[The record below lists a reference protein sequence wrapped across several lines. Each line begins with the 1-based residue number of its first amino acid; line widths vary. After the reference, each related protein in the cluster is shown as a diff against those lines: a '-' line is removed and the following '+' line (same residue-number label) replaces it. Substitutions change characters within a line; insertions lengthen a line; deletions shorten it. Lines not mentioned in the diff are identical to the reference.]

1 MTRQKTYL
9 PGGKIIHRITGRG
22 LPLLGEHKAVKHIE
36 EVAHA
41 VKIGGISDAALKRL
55 EALKPRELPKRP
67 NIRF

>member
-1 MTRQKTYL
+1 MYL
-9 PGGKIIHRITGRG
+9 PGGKIIHRVTGRG
-22 LPLLGEHKAVKHIE
+22 LPLLGETKAVKHIE

-41 VKIGGISDAALKRL
+41 VKLGGISDAALKRL